1 MVGGLL
7 GTLTAAIDELAGID
21 LDTVSDAELHDAVVG
36 LGALSSRLEAQWCR
50 LIAPW
55 DHRQIWADNGSKAAA
70 ARLARETHRRRRE
83 CDRLVHRAGDLDRMP
98 RTAAAYQAGEI
109 YGGHVDL
116 VASCDRQWR
125 NADFAESEEL
135 LVNLCRT
142 PFFGVAARGIDYWK
156 QCADR
161 VAADGDADTL
171 HASRRLSASATWK
184 GTVAVDGVL
193 DPLGGE
199 AFKTELD
206 RICEQLRL
214 QDLRDGVERTVTQ
227 RRADALVE
235 MAMRSATAPADGLR
249 PRPLLSVTIGIDP
262 FNHLC
267 QTATGAVIAPGLVIP
282 YLSDAD
288 IERIV
293 YDPPARRFEASRKRS
308 FTGAMRRIIE
318 IRDGHC
324 QHPSGCDEPAGR
336 CDIDH
341 IVPHSHGGITC
352 LCQGEL
358 ECRYHNRIHKAATDK
373 TTHTRAPTNG
383 KHPCPYPHHHPSD
396 HLPAAGTN
404 HLGGTTDPSRA
415 PPTAR

>member
-7 GTLTAAIDELAGID
+7 GTLTAAIDELADID

-83 CDRLVHRAGDLDRMP
+83 CDRLVHRAGDLATMP
-98 RTAAAYQAGEI
+98 RTAAAYQAGET

-161 VAADGDADTL
+161 VAAD
-171 HASRRLSASATWK
+171 
-184 GTVAVDGVL
+184 
-193 DPLGGE
+193 
-199 AFKTELD
+199 
-206 RICEQLRL
+206 
-214 QDLRDGVERTVTQ
+214 
-227 RRADALVE
+227 ALVE

-267 QTATGAVIAPGLVIP
+267 QTAAGAVIAPGLLVP
-282 YLSDAD
+282 HLSDAD

-324 QHPSGCDEPAGR
+324 QHPSGCDEPAAR

-341 IVPHSHGGITC
+341 IVAHSHGGITC

-373 TTHTRAPTNG
+373 AAHGHRAPTEG
-383 KHPCPYPHHHPSD
+383 KHPCPYPTHHTAD
-396 HLPAAGTN
+396 DLPATGTDTRN
-404 HLGGTTDPSRA
+404 ATDPSRA
-415 PPTAR
+415 PPETG